1 MRAGFSPQLRP
12 RFLLPQPRAT
22 SKQKRL
28 RQGKEREGAS
38 LIEMLP
44 ALRVCSR
51 HLAVRGAGAGAAGLG
66 GRAGAGGGR
75 APTWEQ
81 ARPAESP
88 GNPRRLLLGNEL
100 PGPEVSFPR
109 CSHGSRVAPKK
120 TGIFFFPFRA

>member
-44 ALRVCSR
+44 ALRVCSG
-51 HLAVRGAGAGAAGLG
+51 HLAAGGAGEGAAGLG
-66 GRAGAGGGR
+66 LRTRRGGR
-75 APTWEQ
+75 RPSAHVGADEAGRVPGKPAP
-81 ARPAESP
+81 PA
-88 GNPRRLLLGNEL
+88 
-100 PGPEVSFPR
+100 
-109 CSHGSRVAPKK
+109 SR
-120 TGIFFFPFRA
+120 